1 MVRVDG
7 QDWELCSIMFAEDK
21 ALVAD
26 SEEILVKL
34 KVEFGN
40 LCVRKRKID
49 VVH

>member
-1 MVRVDG
+1 
-7 QDWELCSIMFAEDK
+7 MFAEDK

-34 KVEFGN
+34 KIEFGS

-49 VVH
+49 VVHQNIVGN